1 MSDWNA
7 RSERSPAEC
16 ANYLEAICSERAQI
30 RLKGPCLVT
39 GSLRS
44 DTRTLEGPRVTSS
57 QTSPTLGIMSTIELP
72 EDVATALA
80 AAAAQR
86 GITEAELIAELVSD
100 TEPDELDELI
110 GVGAS
115 GQTQAF
121 DIHAERA
128 AAAATHDAATI

>member
-1 MSDWNA
+1 MLL
-7 RSERSPAEC
+7 C
-16 ANYLEAICSERAQI
+16 ASCADCDM
-30 RLKGPCLVT
+30 
-39 GSLRS
+39 LRKEI
-44 DTRTLEGPRVTSS
+44 DQTTARTLEGPRGTSS
-57 QTSPTLGIMSTIELP
+57 QTSPTLGAMSTIELP
-72 EDVATALA
+72 EDVASALA

-100 TEPDELDELI
+100 TEPDELDDLI
-110 GVGAS
+110 GVGES

>member
-1 MSDWNA
+1 M
-7 RSERSPAEC
+7 
-16 ANYLEAICSERAQI
+16 
-30 RLKGPCLVT
+30 
-39 GSLRS
+39 
-44 DTRTLEGPRVTSS
+44 TSS
-57 QTSPTLGIMSTIELP
+57 QTGPTLGVMSTIELP
-72 EDVATALA
+72 EDVAAALA

-121 DIHAERA
+121 DTHAERSS
-128 AAAATHDAATI
+128 AAATHDATTI